1 LAKNEIRL
9 QYSGFIIF
17 AAKLFGVV
25 LGFAFQFMIA
35 RNTTTDEYGLWFNIS
50 DILGYFTLLAGVL
63 PFWSMRFVARGK
75 VGAAKTGVV
84 ANLVISVVATAFYL
98 SIAPFITSL
107 LNIPERYLLLYFLI
121 SVQIV
126 ELYSINALQAC
137 LQAKIPHTIGYG
149 LIIVEAC
156 KVALGYVLI
165 ICFKQPLL
173 GAVISVIV
181 AFALQIIYFVKL
193 LSEEFKGKVEWK
205 YVREWL
211 KGSVANIY
219 NVIGNQIAAFIFILL
234 FAYGGGDA
242 RGYYGAAAQIA
253 AVITYSSFL
262 AFALYPKLLMERKAE
277 DVETALK
284 MVLLFAIPMT
294 AGALALPDSF
304 LTLLEATYVDAVPVL
319 IVLAIDSFV
328 MTLSSLLGFVLY
340 GLEKVDEKAT
350 ISFRELIRSKLFFS
364 FSLPYF
370 HSLITLPTTFFVLS
384 VYTQNQ
390 PLPSALYVSIINSA
404 ARFIMFIIL
413 CAIVRKMTRVKIPWK
428 NIAKYLFASIVMAV
442 ILFLLPHPTR
452 IITTLAMTAA
462 GGIIYFI
469 LLMAIDKET
478 RSLVG
483 SVWKEITSKFA

>member
-1 LAKNEIRL
+1 M
-9 QYSGFIIF
+9 IF
-17 AAKLFGVV
+17 AAKLFSVV
-25 LGFAFQFMIA
+25 SGLAFQFMLA
-35 RNTTTDEYGLWFNIS
+35 RNTTTYEYGLWFNIGS

-75 VGAAKTGVV
+75 TGAAKTGIV
-84 ANLVISVVATAFYL
+84 ANLVISAVATAFYL
-98 SIAPFITSL
+98 SIVPFITSL

-121 SVQIV
+121 SVQII
-126 ELYSINALQAC
+126 EIYSINALQAC

-149 LIIVEAC
+149 LIIVEVC
-156 KVALGYVLI
+156 KVVLGYILI
-165 ICFKQPLL
+165 IHLNQSLL
-173 GAVISVIV
+173 GAIMSIIV
-181 AFALQIIYFVKL
+181 AFALQTLYFVKL
-193 LSEEFKGKVEWK
+193 LSEEFKEKVEWK

-234 FAYGGGDA
+234 FAYGGEGA

-253 AVITYSSFL
+253 TVITYSSFL

-304 LTLLEATYVDAVPVL
+304 LTLLKADYVDAVPVL

-328 MTLSSLLGFVLY
+328 ITLSSLLSFVLY

-350 ISFRELIRSKLFFS
+350 ISFRELVRSKLFFS

-370 HSLITLPTTFFVLS
+370 HSMITLPTTFFVLV

-390 PLPSALYVSIINSA
+390 PLSSALCVSIINSA

-413 CAIVRKMTRVKIPWK
+413 CAIVRKMTRVKLPWK
-428 NIAKYLFASIVMAV
+428 NIAKYLFASILMAV
-442 ILFLLPHPTR
+442 ILFFLPHPTR
-452 IITTLAMTAA
+452 IVTTLAMTAA
-462 GGIIYFI
+462 GGTIYFM

-483 SVWKEITSKFA
+483 SVWKEIMSRFA